1 MGSLYGMGWG
11 GGFGL
16 GWIFML
22 LFWGLIIWG
31 IIVLAKSVSGE
42 GGCCGKNHQNKPENK
57 EHNAINILKERYAK
71 GEISKE
77 DFDKIKKDLE

>member
-1 MGSLYGMGWG
+1 MGTLYGMGWG
-11 GGFGL
+11 GGFGF

-31 IIVLAKSVSGE
+31 IIVLAKSVSSE
-42 GGCCGKNHQNKPENK
+42 GGCCGGNQQNPENR
-57 EHNAINILKERYAK
+57 ENNAVNILKERYAK

-77 DFDKIKKDLE
+77 DFDRIKNDLG